1 MKQCLWRHDFCPWR
15 HQQSFTTW
23 FISCCR
29 CGHVTKVWKLYHFCK
44 RSYNNL
50 NFIKIWQEKPHFEGL
65 PWFKFNNLGL
75 ALGIALKFYTSVAKE
90 SKLKVRKFW
99 CLIRTFVEVTGEKL
113 VGSGVWRVCPLPLPR
128 IGLILSLVFTIIF
141 RFLRNW

>member
-1 MKQCLWRHDFCPWR
+1 MTRK
-15 HQQSFTTW
+15 TT
-23 FISCCR
+23 F
-29 CGHVTKVWKLYHFCK
+29 
-44 RSYNNL
+44 
-50 NFIKIWQEKPHFEGL
+50 FEGL

-113 VGSGVWRVCPLPLPR
+113 VGSGIWRVCPLPLPR

-141 RFLRNW
+141 RFLRNLLITLISDEGYMCCSTKIKNNSRHEYTAYSLASYCLSLTDQECNE